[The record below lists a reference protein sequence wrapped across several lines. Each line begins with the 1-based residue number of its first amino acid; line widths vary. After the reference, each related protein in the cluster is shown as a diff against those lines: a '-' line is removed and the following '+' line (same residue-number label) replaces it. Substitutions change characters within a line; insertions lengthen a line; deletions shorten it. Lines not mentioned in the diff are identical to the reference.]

1 MKKTLNEEVARIKSI
16 MGCCKGKVNESE
28 ADCINPDS
36 EQGQQMLDMAANE
49 VQELGLDNNDMEYQ
63 QQDTAEI
70 ADAKKKVAEML
81 NPILPNATKDQ
92 LKMMIKDLKRMKRE
106 KRENKKAAQQAP
118 VNEQLQAAAGPWA
131 QVTAFLATV
140 PTGVWIAIGAWLLL
154 RLLRCYVY
162 LILGKISVSCGLD
175 IQRSFLVK
183 LAELVFLDFRNLF
196 ETDAVLWNCGGDDY

>member
-175 IQRSFLVK
+175 IQKSFLVK
-183 LAELVFLDFRNLF
+183 LAELVFLDFKNLF
-196 ETDAVLWNCGGDDY
+196 ETDAVLWNCGDE